1 MGIGEI
7 AAIIAGVIVLYFIC
21 RMLLLPFRLTMKL
34 VYNGVFWSD
43 VFITVPITVITAL
56 IAGFTEFAGC
66 SRRLYLVRLFKPL
79 RSEQGTDVLMRCCV
93 SAYPSPLL

>member
-34 VYNGVFWSD
+34 VYNGVLGGICLWLANMLGAM
-43 VFITVPITVITAL
+43 VNITVPITVITAL
-56 IAGFTEFAGC
+56 IAGFTGLPGVVGVFIWYGF
-66 SRRLYLVRLFKPL
+66 LNH
-79 RSEQGTDVLMRCCV
+79 
-93 SAYPSPLL
+93 